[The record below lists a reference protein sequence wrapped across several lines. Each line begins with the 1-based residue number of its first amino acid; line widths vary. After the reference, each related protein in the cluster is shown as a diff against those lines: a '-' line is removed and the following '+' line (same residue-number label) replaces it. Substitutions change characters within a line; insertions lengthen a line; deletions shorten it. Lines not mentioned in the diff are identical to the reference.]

1 MVMKNRYRT
10 NETDRDIENRVIDA
24 VFLFCLLFFCT
35 TTLLFTLA
43 GVACGPAARPVS
55 ASTSSLSPYEKTV
68 AASASEQAGQLAAFY
83 RENF

>member
-1 MVMKNRYRT
+1 MVMNRRRT
-10 NETDRDIENRVIDA
+10 NLTDRDIENRVIDT
-24 VFLFCLLFFCT
+24 VFLFFLIFACT

-43 GVACGPAARPVS
+43 GVACGPAARPVP
-55 ASTSSLSPYEKTV
+55 ASTSSQSPYEKTL

>member
-1 MVMKNRYRT
+1 MVMNRRRT

-43 GVACGPAARPVS
+43 GVACGPAARPVP
-55 ASTSSLSPYEKTV
+55 STSSLSPYEKTL